1 MKPANHQRG
10 VALLVSLILLL
21 LLTIIAI
28 TAATTS
34 TLQQRMASNAQEANT
49 AFQAAESGL
58 AVWLNNFETESATP
72 SGWQSAGAEA
82 QYQVSTTVVGNCLG
96 GSLAVGAGFV
106 FVCHHVSSESR
117 TSTDADNA
125 ARSRHRMGY
134 LTRTGQ

>member
-1 MKPANHQRG
+1 MKMAHQQRG

-34 TLQQRMASNAQEANT
+34 TLQQRMASNAQETNT

-58 AVWLNNFETESATP
+58 AIWLNNFTAETATP
-72 SGWQSAGAEA
+72 AGWQSTGAQA
-82 QYQVSTTVVGNCLG
+82 QYQVSSTVVSSCIA

-106 FVCHHVSSESR
+106 FNCHHVTSESR
-117 TSTDADNA
+117 TSTDANSA